1 MSILDKN
8 NNNNN
13 NNNAT
18 HNEQEAVSI
27 IFIIE
32 EFENFTS
39 GSKQTLLYN
48 LFDLSQ
54 SSSTPICVVGVST
67 KITARE
73 LLEKRVRSRFSQ
85 RIISINK
92 SNTMEE
98 FWANAKLRFVLS
110 NEFIE
115 TLGEADYYR
124 FPMEPIRGIYV
135 FKLESIILKETNIS
149 KLFYYQKFQGLQQQL
164 HPSSIK
170 NIHPATIS
178 RRWYFK
184 QYSINQSINNIQS
197 IVKSLSVLE
206 LLLIIAATRW
216 IEKFDLQVVN
226 FNLAYKEYEDMIKNF
241 NINSATVN
249 SSSLIDNNILSN
261 TLLLIKKF
269 GHRTILNILLGIF
282 IIIRPIIG
290 LWSCYNKC

>member
-1 MSILDKN
+1 MRLNAYLHSDDIVALREMARQLDYNAKQLRTSDDVSFGNFEQRSISDTFTNILSILDKN

-98 FWANAKLRFVLS
+98 FWANAKLGLVLS

-115 TLGEADYYR
+115 TLGDQNYG
-124 FPMEPIRGIYV
+124 FLWNQYV
-135 FKLESIILKETNIS
+135 ESMYSSKSSYLRKTNIS

-164 HPSSIK
+164 HPSSIQ

-178 RRWYFK
+178 RRW
-184 QYSINQSINNIQS
+184 
-197 IVKSLSVLE
+197 
-206 LLLIIAATRW
+206 
-216 IEKFDLQVVN
+216 
-226 FNLAYKEYEDMIKNF
+226 
-241 NINSATVN
+241 
-249 SSSLIDNNILSN
+249 
-261 TLLLIKKF
+261 
-269 GHRTILNILLGIF
+269 
-282 IIIRPIIG
+282 
-290 LWSCYNKC
+290 